1 MHQKTK
7 KKDKNGDVIIRAVVA
22 GIVAAVIL
30 LLAYSL
36 MIDKGVAS
44 IKYVGYAVIGI
55 NFIAAAVCGIV
66 AGSAAGE
73 GRLVKVTASCGI
85 FTAAL
90 AVFALASNDG
100 GVEMDRIL
108 RMILCGC
115 GGALCGLIVRFGKSN
130 KKLQNRSKNKRRY
143 NKS

>member
-73 GRLVKVTASCGI
+73 GRLVRAGGTRARGRYSAVMNQTSTGI
-85 FTAAL
+85 TTKEPSVVSSVPF
-90 AVFALASNDG
+90 VVS
-100 GVEMDRIL
+100 R
-108 RMILCGC
+108 
-115 GGALCGLIVRFGKSN
+115 
-130 KKLQNRSKNKRRY
+130 
-143 NKS
+143 